1 MLYKSH
7 ALKLETLQQLR
18 HARCFLS
25 AVSEVN
31 IASEMRNGDDGITQ
45 RCFQTYIKGM
55 KHPAKSLRYVCTL
68 IYYGPELKRLQ
79 KNIPIERVRRKW
91 SI

>member
-7 ALKLETLQQLR
+7 ALKVETLQQLR

-55 KHPAKSLRYVCTL
+55 KHPEKKSTL
-68 IYYGPELKRLQ
+68 YLYLNLFRSTIKTVT
-79 KNIPIERVRRKW
+79 KNIPVERVRRKW